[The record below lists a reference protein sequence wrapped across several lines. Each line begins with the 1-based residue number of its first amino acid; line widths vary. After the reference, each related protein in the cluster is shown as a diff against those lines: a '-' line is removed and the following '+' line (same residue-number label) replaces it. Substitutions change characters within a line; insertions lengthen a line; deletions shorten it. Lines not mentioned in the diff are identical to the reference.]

1 MKDRLSKCIC
11 LIFLVCYSW
20 GIRAQQPEIYNTLID
35 FNRQFN
41 FYHFE
46 QLRSYIIKNGDR
58 KTYCPNYENNPHYRI
73 EDLSLE
79 IYLNPTNKDSRISSE
94 KDYNVIYLIEG
105 RGQSDQI
112 HYYLYLTPKRDVFLY
127 DYDRQFEDSLKK
139 ERCLLHLEEIIKEIL
154 VRAKI
159 IR

>member
-1 MKDRLSKCIC
+1 MNNNLSKCIC
-11 LIFLVCYSW
+11 FVFLVFYSW
-20 GIRAQQPEIYNTLID
+20 EIKAQQTEIYNTLID

-58 KTYCPNYENNPHYRI
+58 KTYCPNYDNNPHYRI

-79 IYLNPTNKDSRISSE
+79 IYLNPTNNDKQIPSE
-94 KDYNVIYLIEG
+94 NDYNVIYLIEG
-105 RGQSDQI
+105 GDQSDQI

-127 DYDRQFEDSLKK
+127 DYDRQFEDPLKK

-154 VRAKI
+154 LRTEI
-159 IR
+159 IQ